1 MFLCR
6 LNINLIFYRGKIKK
20 ILLFYPST
28 ASTLITARCSQIT
41 AHKSQFAPKKMY
53 FCDFKKLTIDDRAT

>member
-28 ASTLITARCSQIT
+28 ASTLITA
-41 AHKSQFAPKKMY
+41 HKSQFAPKKMY